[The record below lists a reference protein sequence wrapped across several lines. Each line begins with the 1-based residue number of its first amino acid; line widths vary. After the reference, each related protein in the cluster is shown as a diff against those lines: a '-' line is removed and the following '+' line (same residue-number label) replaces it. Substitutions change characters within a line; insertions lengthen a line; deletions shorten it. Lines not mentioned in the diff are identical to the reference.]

1 MASHAG
7 PVRGLVGNPPALAH
21 TLRLDQP
28 TLRVVRMSGTA
39 LAEGI
44 EPVEIDGVKVPVFN
58 AAKTIVDCF
67 KCRNKI
73 GLDVALEVLHD
84 G

>member
-1 MASHAG
+1 
-7 PVRGLVGNPPALAH
+7 
-21 TLRLDQP
+21 
-28 TLRVVRMSGTA
+28 MSGTA

-44 EPVEIDGVKVPVFN
+44 EPVEIDDVKVPVFN